1 MQLAVAAGMLSLGL
15 LIPSHMSVS
24 RASSPTMTATVTG
37 SKKAFADPV
46 GDDVPLLL
54 RAARGEKV
62 ERPPVWMMR
71 QAGRHM
77 QVYRDLVKT
86 YPTFRQRSEIADVA
100 TEISLQPWR
109 AYGTDGVILFSDI
122 LTPLPGM
129 GVDFD
134 ILEKEGPKMPPLR
147 TKEQIDAVLSGKD
160 FDPEAA
166 CPFVKEALGNLRRE
180 VGNQATVL
188 GFIGAPYTMATYCVE
203 GGTSASYLQIKKMGY
218 DEPELLHSLLDKLA
232 DNLAEYA
239 CYQIESGA
247 QVIQMFDSWAGNLA
261 PADYDIFAGP
271 YQKKIVDTVK
281 ARYPDTPFIMYIAK
295 SAALLERMAATG
307 IDIVSVDWTVTMKD
321 ARERLGPDV
330 GVQGNLESAVLLG
343 NHKLIEERTK
353 EVIREAGPTGHIMN
367 LGHGIEAS
375 TPEENAKKF
384 VDTVKAWRWS
394 DEA

>member
-1 MQLAVAAGMLSLGL
+1 MLSTLIASVDGL
-15 LIPSHMSVS
+15 LMPAQSPSLRTAGSPVMQT
-24 RASSPTMTATVTG
+24 ASAPAPVMDASATEE
-37 SKKAFADPV
+37 
-46 GDDVPLLL
+46 PLLL
-54 RAARGEKV
+54 RAAKGLPV

-77 QVYRDLVKT
+77 ACYRELCKE
-86 YPTFRQRSEIADVA
+86 YPTFRQRSENADVA

-109 AYGTDGVILFSDI
+109 GDGKGNGGYKTDGVILFSDI

-129 GVDFD
+129 GIDFD
-134 ILEKEGPKMPPLR
+134 ILESVGPKMPPLR
-147 TKEQIDAVLSGKD
+147 TKEKIDAIHLM
-160 FDPEAA
+160 DPDEA
-166 CPFVKEALGNLRRE
+166 CPFVREAFGNLRRE
-180 VGNQATVL
+180 VGNEAAVL

-203 GGTSASYLQIKKMGY
+203 GGSSASYLEIKKMGY
-218 DEPELLHSLLDKLA
+218 NDPALLHTLLDKLA

-239 CYQIESGA
+239 CYQIDSGA

-271 YQKKIVDTVK
+271 YQKKVVDKVK
-281 ARYPDTPFIMYIAK
+281 AKYPDTPFIMYIAK

-307 IDIVSVDWTVTMKD
+307 VDIVSVDWTVTMAD
-321 ARERLGPDV
+321 ARKRLGPDM

-343 NHKLIEERTK
+343 NHDLIEERTL
-353 EVIREAGPTGHIMN
+353 EVIREAGPTKHIMN

-384 VDTVKAWRWS
+384 VDTVKNFRW
-394 DEA
+394 

>member
-1 MQLAVAAGMLSLGL
+1 MHLGAPQGRAAGERQREVHAPVRVGQGHLELESIPTQEQRPVDAGEMYGLLGSRSDEEPADGRPGSARGRPELPPEPWGVEELQLALAAGMLSLGL

-129 GVDFD
+129 GIDFD

-147 TKEQIDAVLSGKD
+147 TKEQIDAQAASIDKLYEGMQMLESKILEAKSKKEQLAARARTAKSTQQVNDMLGGFTGTTSMDAFERMEEKVSAL
-160 FDPEAA
+160 EAA
-166 CPFVKEALGNLRRE
+166 AEVSAEMSTNKALPGSAESDIEKQFKMLEAG
-180 VGNQATVL
+180 
-188 GFIGAPYTMATYCVE
+188 
-203 GGTSASYLQIKKMGY
+203 S
-218 DEPELLHSLLDKLA
+218 
-232 DNLAEYA
+232 
-239 CYQIESGA
+239 
-247 QVIQMFDSWAGNLA
+247 
-261 PADYDIFAGP
+261 
-271 YQKKIVDTVK
+271 
-281 ARYPDTPFIMYIAK
+281 
-295 SAALLERMAATG
+295 
-307 IDIVSVDWTVTMKD
+307 SVDDELAKMKGLLQGSSDADSSSSSSSSSRSGVDDELEKLKKD
-321 ARERLGPDV
+321 AGL
-330 GVQGNLESAVLLG
+330 
-343 NHKLIEERTK
+343 
-353 EVIREAGPTGHIMN
+353 
-367 LGHGIEAS
+367 
-375 TPEENAKKF
+375 
-384 VDTVKAWRWS
+384 
-394 DEA
+394 

>member
-1 MQLAVAAGMLSLGL
+1 MLSTLIASVDGL
-15 LIPSHMSVS
+15 LMPAQSPSLRTAGSPVMQT
-24 RASSPTMTATVTG
+24 ASAAAPVMDASATEE
-37 SKKAFADPV
+37 
-46 GDDVPLLL
+46 PLLL
-54 RAARGEKV
+54 RAAKGLPV

-77 QVYRDLVKT
+77 ACYRELCKE
-86 YPTFRQRSEIADVA
+86 YPTFRQRSENADVA

-109 AYGTDGVILFSDI
+109 GDGKGNGGYKTDGVILFSDI

-129 GVDFD
+129 GIDFD
-134 ILEKEGPKMPPLR
+134 ILESVGPKMPPLR
-147 TKEQIDAVLSGKD
+147 TKEKIDAIHLM
-160 FDPEAA
+160 DPDEA
-166 CPFVKEALGNLRRE
+166 CPFVREAFGNLRRE
-180 VGNQATVL
+180 VGNEAAVL

-203 GGTSASYLQIKKMGY
+203 GGSSASYLEIKKMGY
-218 DEPELLHSLLDKLA
+218 NDPALLHTLLDKLA

-239 CYQIESGA
+239 CYQIDSGA

-271 YQKKIVDTVK
+271 YQKKVVDKVK
-281 ARYPDTPFIMYIAK
+281 AKYPDTPFIMYIAK

-307 IDIVSVDWTVTMKD
+307 VDIVSVDWTVTMAD
-321 ARERLGPDV
+321 ARKRLGPDM

-343 NHKLIEERTK
+343 NHDLIEERTL
-353 EVIREAGPTGHIMN
+353 EVIREAGPTKHIMN

-384 VDTVKAWRWS
+384 VDTVKNFRW
-394 DEA
+394 

>member
-1 MQLAVAAGMLSLGL
+1 MLSLGL
-15 LIPSHMSVS
+15 LIPAHMPVS
-24 RASSPTMTATVTG
+24 RASGLTMTATVSG
-37 SKKAFADPV
+37 KEKAFADPV

-77 QVYRDLVKT
+77 QVYRDLVKE

-109 AYGTDGVILFSDI
+109 AYKTDGVILFSDI

-129 GVDFD
+129 GIDFD

-147 TKEQIDAVLSGKD
+147 TKEKIDAVLVGKD

-180 VGNQATVL
+180 VGNEATVL

-218 DEPELLHSLLDKLA
+218 NEPELLHALLDKLA
-232 DNLAEYA
+232 SNLADYA

-271 YQKKIVDTVK
+271 YQKKVVDAVK
-281 ARYPDTPFIMYIAK
+281 ARHPDTPFIMYIAK

-307 IDIVSVDWTVTMKD
+307 IDIVSVDWTVTMKE

-343 NHKLIEERTK
+343 NHKLIEERTLA
-353 EVIREAGPTGHIMN
+353 VIREAGPTGHIMN
-367 LGHGIEAS
+367 LGHGIEAT

-384 VDTVKAWRWS
+384 VDTVKAFRWS
-394 DEA
+394 DEKA

>member
-1 MQLAVAAGMLSLGL
+1 MGATALASAILSLGL
-15 LIPSHMSVS
+15 LLPSRVPTS
-24 RASSPTMTATVTG
+24 RASSVAMTATVTG
-37 SKKAFADPV
+37 GEKSAASDQEE
-46 GDDVPLLL
+46 PLLL
-54 RAARGEKV
+54 RAAKGLPV

-77 QVYRDLVKT
+77 QVYRDLVKE
-86 YPTFRQRSEIADVA
+86 YPTFRQRSEIAEVA

-109 AYGTDGVILFSDI
+109 AYKTDGVILFSDI

-129 GVDFD
+129 GIDFD

-147 TKEQIDAVLSGKD
+147 TKEAIDAVTTNNDWEK
-160 FDPEAA
+160 A
-166 CPFVKEALGNLRRE
+166 CPFVKEALGNLRKE
-180 VGNQATVL
+180 VGNEATVL

-203 GGTSASYLQIKKMGY
+203 GGTSSAYLQIKKMGY
-218 DEPELLHSLLDKLA
+218 NEPELLHALLDKLA

-261 PADYDIFAGP
+261 PADYDIFAAP
-271 YQKKIVDTVK
+271 YQKKVVDAVK
-281 ARYPDTPFIMYIAK
+281 ARHPDTPFIMYIAK
-295 SAALLERMAATG
+295 SAALLERMRDTG
-307 IDIVSVDWTVTMKD
+307 IDIVSVDWTVTMAD
-321 ARERLGPDV
+321 ARKRLGPGV

-343 NHKLIEERTK
+343 NHDLIEQRTL

-367 LGHGIEAS
+367 LGHGIEAT

-384 VDTVKAWRWS
+384 VDTVRNFRW
-394 DEA
+394 

>member
-1 MQLAVAAGMLSLGL
+1 MGGSALASAIMSLGL
-15 LIPSHMSVS
+15 LLPSRVPSSH
-24 RASSPTMTATVTG
+24 ASGLTMTATVTG
-37 SKKAFADPV
+37 GETAASS
-46 GDDVPLLL
+46 GQEEPLLL
-54 RAARGEKV
+54 RAAKGLPV

-77 QVYRDLVKT
+77 QAYRDLCKE
-86 YPTFRQRSEIADVA
+86 YPTFRQRSEIAEVA

-109 AYGTDGVILFSDI
+109 AYKTDGVILFSDI

-129 GVDFD
+129 GIDFD

-147 TKEQIDAVLSGKD
+147 TKEAIDAVHMM
-160 FDPEAA
+160 DPEAA

-180 VGNQATVL
+180 VGNEATVL

-203 GGTSASYLQIKKMGY
+203 GGTSSSYLEIKKMGY
-218 DEPELLHSLLDKLA
+218 NEPELLHTLLDKLA

-261 PADYDIFAGP
+261 PADYDVFAFP
-271 YQKKIVDTVK
+271 YQKKIVSAVK
-281 ARYPDTPFIMYIAK
+281 ARHPDVPFIMYIAK
-295 SAALLERMAATG
+295 SGALLERMAATG
-307 IDIVSVDWTVTMKD
+307 VDIVSVDWTVTMED
-321 ARERLGPDV
+321 ARKRLGPGV

-343 NHKLIEERTK
+343 NHELIEQRTL
-353 EVIREAGPTGHIMN
+353 EVIKEAGPTGHIMN
-367 LGHGIEAS
+367 LGHGIEAT

-384 VDTVKAWRWS
+384 VDTVRNFRW
-394 DEA
+394 

>member
-1 MQLAVAAGMLSLGL
+1 MQLALSAGMLSLGL
-15 LIPSHMSVS
+15 LLPSHMSMS
-24 RASSPTMTATVTG
+24 RASSPTMTATVTS

-100 TEISLQPWR
+100 TEISLQPWH

-129 GVDFD
+129 GIDFD

-166 CPFVKEALGNLRRE
+166 CPFVKEAR
-180 VGNQATVL
+180 
-188 GFIGAPYTMATYCVE
+188 P
-203 GGTSASYLQIKKMGY
+203 
-218 DEPELLHSLLDKLA
+218 P
-232 DNLAEYA
+232 
-239 CYQIESGA
+239 
-247 QVIQMFDSWAGNLA
+247 
-261 PADYDIFAGP
+261 P
-271 YQKKIVDTVK
+271 
-281 ARYPDTPFIMYIAK
+281 
-295 SAALLERMAATG
+295 
-307 IDIVSVDWTVTMKD
+307 
-321 ARERLGPDV
+321 
-330 GVQGNLESAVLLG
+330 
-343 NHKLIEERTK
+343 
-353 EVIREAGPTGHIMN
+353 
-367 LGHGIEAS
+367 
-375 TPEENAKKF
+375 
-384 VDTVKAWRWS
+384 
-394 DEA
+394 